1 MFSCSYCNLQVTQRT
16 CSAKVIFSL
25 KDFKVYVTPAFVYH
39 LAQPMDP
46 ASVYNLLA
54 LSVFELL
61 AYISICS
68 QGVGIIPQPKQTT

>member
-1 MFSCSYCNLQVTQRT
+1 MFSCSYCNLQVAQST
-16 CSAKVIFSL
+16 CSAIVIFSL

-39 LAQPMDP
+39 LALPMDP
-46 ASVYNLLA
+46 ASVYDLLA
-54 LSVFELL
+54 LSVFEFL